1 MDCQQQRLSHLPGD
15 RGVVPVDVVHVQLE
29 DHHGPAQPGGVS
41 LLLLERVTPPGLCQR
56 ATVPPNLGRRRDGYS
71 PDILSPSLL
80 KHLVLACRD
89 VIAVASPSPFS
100 RRFSDESKMTF
111 SPAA

>member
-41 LLLLERVTPPGLCQR
+41 VLLLERVTPPGLCQR
-56 ATVPPNLGRRRDGYS
+56 ATVPPNLEDHHGPALQLLQVLGR
-71 PDILSPSLL
+71 
-80 KHLVLACRD
+80 HLGSGSGLGFRV
-89 VIAVASPSPFS
+89 
-100 RRFSDESKMTF
+100 
-111 SPAA
+111 